1 MELPAW
7 IEGESDRRTG
17 VVRKSAGPART
28 PGPAA
33 AIAFPSRSDPL
44 WKHAGFLPPPPV
56 KIYPFLFHPDLP
68 AETGQQAS
76 GKDHAGPWHQ
86 SWVFSPTPQI
96 GQAWCFQPRGCR
108 PLLERIE
115 EALQSNQDALL
126 LEYSGEL
133 LTLPLE
139 TGPLDIGKVE
149 AEPVRHKQVDPSE
162 IYRPFL
168 KSTIIHPDWSELELA
183 LYSQLDNWFEDRTR
197 ELWERIALG
206 NVDRMIE
213 ENQELAIDLQFPF
226 KGLTSIHDRIIVGK
240 GTILMP

>member
-44 WKHAGFLPPPPV
+44 WKHAGFLPPPV

-149 AEPVRHKQVDPSE
+149 AEPARHKQVDPSE

-168 KSTIIHPDWSELELA
+168 KSTIIHPTGR
-183 LYSQLDNWFEDRTR
+183 N
-197 ELWERIALG
+197 
-206 NVDRMIE
+206 
-213 ENQELAIDLQFPF
+213 
-226 KGLTSIHDRIIVGK
+226 
-240 GTILMP
+240 